1 MLRGQV
7 LLVEFPF
14 LRQSVAWLHTQTS
27 GRSHGKLSRREK
39 ITNAVFENETN
50 KPAFPKVVAR
60 VLILI

>member
-14 LRQSVAWLHTQTS
+14 LRQSVAWLQTQTS

-39 ITNAVFENETN
+39 ITNAYSKNGTKKSVFL
-50 KPAFPKVVAR
+50 KVVAR
-60 VLILI
+60 V